1 MGEGWLQVGRF
12 AAIAVGFPLVCFAFG
27 WSILGFFP
35 RLGRSE
41 RFAASWGL
49 GAAFTAGSEFLAFV
63 AGLDQAAFN
72 LGAVGLVCVLAV
84 LALLRGRHRKSA
96 ESDADFPTVV
106 GLWAL
111 GYAELVC
118 TQCLLPEYV
127 GSYWYWDWVGH
138 YQTALVFRGDL
149 PVSWD
154 YVAGYTLASR
164 APLFNLSGAFALSL
178 TGDDFG
184 VFQLT
189 SALLGTCF
197 LPALFL
203 VLRDLCGPRAARLG
217 LALAPLNLWM
227 LHNAWFTWPK
237 MLTAYYLLMGLHF
250 YLKSFRARLVD
261 PRQAGYWFLAFWACG
276 FLAFMTHQGASVYV
290 AALVLHAAWWGL
302 RRRQYRPSLWEL
314 AALPVVAAAIAGPW
328 YGWLLRTLGPAKVFG
343 TTPVTL
349 GDPNATFT
357 PLNILDWAA
366 YNTKSS
372 VVPIYL
378 IDTLSDGPRTP
389 EAVYSD
395 LTSIYFSQF
404 PGALTLSL
412 TAFLL
417 TRPFAALWR
426 WLRRRK
432 GAVEE
437 SLCRTD
443 LQSVREEDRSQSR
456 STDLFRK
463 EDGLQI
469 RPTDFFRKGAG
480 RDDTA
485 ARQPPSPARHAAW
498 CFALLGYLGAAVLHP
513 GKINHGIAHSAAYP
527 TAIVLVALAWG
538 VLSRASRRLAALVCA
553 GIVAEFLLMYWSHC
567 WVAVHCPE
575 VLDSEMANRSYKT
588 SMGKYV
594 AIFLRERLDGGA
606 WMFVAAAAAVQLLLC
621 VYLLRWVRGQDGVTP
636 SPDRPHSP

>member
-12 AAIAVGFPLVCFAFG
+12 AAVAVGFPLVCFAFG

-72 LGAVGLVCVLAV
+72 LGAIGLVCVLAV
-84 LALLRGRHRKSA
+84 LAWLRGSHRKPA
-96 ESDADFPTVV
+96 EPDADFPTVV
-106 GLWAL
+106 VLWAL

-149 PVSWD
+149 PVSWG

-178 TGDDFG
+178 AGDDFG

-197 LPALFL
+197 LPAVFL
-203 VLRDLCGPRAARLG
+203 ILRDLCGPRAARLG
-217 LALAPLNLWM
+217 LVLAPLNLWM

-250 YLKSFRARLVD
+250 YLKSFRARPAD
-261 PRQAGYWFLAFWACG
+261 PRQAGCWFLAFWACG
-276 FLAFMTHQGASVYV
+276 FLAFTTHQGASVYV

-302 RRRQYRPSLWEL
+302 RRRQYRPHLWEL
-314 AALPVVAAAIAGPW
+314 AALPVIAVAIAGPW

-357 PLNILDWAA
+357 PVNILDWAA

-389 EAVYSD
+389 EAIYTA

-426 WLRRRK
+426 WRRGRK
-432 GAVEE
+432 SASAGAE
-437 SLCRTD
+437 
-443 LQSVREEDRSQSR
+443 
-456 STDLFRK
+456 K
-463 EDGLQI
+463 H
-469 RPTDFFRKGAG
+469 P
-480 RDDTA
+480 A
-485 ARQPPSPARHAAW
+485 ARTGRSAAW
-498 CFALLGYLGAAVLHP
+498 SFALLGYLCAAVLHP
-513 GKINHGIAHSAAYP
+513 GKIAHGIAHSAAYP

-538 VLSRASRRLAALVCA
+538 VLSRASSRLAALVCA
-553 GIVAEFLLMYWSHC
+553 GIVVEFLLMYWSHC

-575 VLDSEMANRSYKT
+575 VLDAGMDNRSYKT
-588 SMGKYV
+588 TMGKYV
-594 AIFLRERLDGGA
+594 AVFLRERLDGGA
-606 WMFVAAAAAVQLLLC
+606 WVFVAAAAAVQLVLC
-621 VYLLRWVRGQDGVTP
+621 VYLLRWVRGQDPTEAITP
-636 SPDRPHSP
+636 LPDRPHSP